1 MKRKLLAAITMLFT
15 IIAVAP
21 AHADNAVKLR
31 TLVIATGEMTEDLGL
46 AYIKPVLDEM
56 GIPYVVL
63 NAGRQDLTPAFLAA
77 SSQGMACKAEEAG
90 CVGNYNGV
98 ILTDADLVPGFTPA
112 EWDLLHNYEK
122 NFRVRE
128 AVLSGWPATYA
139 DPKPPHGIYLDYGLA
154 YSSSGYNYD
163 ARWTI
168 PGRYSKEVFE
178 YVNRNNPLSIT
189 SLAFATRPRNDEKHL
204 KDGSIPYVEP
214 LLRTG
219 QDEALLSIVRYMKP
233 GQSAPVREVLISTIT
248 NASFLMH
255 SKVLAYEFV
264 NWATQGVFIGARFIH
279 LAAHVDDLFRTN
291 SQWSPALDK
300 ENGDTYRLTG
310 ADITNAVG
318 KQAALRAA
326 HPTAGNFK
334 LDFAFNG
341 AGAVVNPQAMPLA
354 ANWKDGLVAAVTT
367 NKRHFRFINHT
378 FTHADMDK
386 SPVPADAPCDYHTF
400 TNAEAIRAEITAN
413 QNVWALL
420 DLPERNENNR
430 VLITGAHSGLKDQ
443 KCTDNPALH
452 PDMFNLQADDIA
464 FDAGGANPLL
474 LQAAA
479 AAGVAYL
486 AADTS
491 QKAQNVEQYITQ
503 YEDGSKTDRLILPR
517 WPTNIFYNV
526 ANPSQLE
533 DEYNYLYYHKFI
545 SAGDDPCKAPAMA
558 CSPRNYREI
567 LAIEAD
573 IAVRHMLSF
582 SRWPH
587 FFHQSNLAQYDKNG
601 STLQF
606 DWLDAVFTEYERLF
620 SLPVKNLP
628 YYKIGDYTAE
638 SLNARSAKIDAVW
651 NRITNRATL
660 SANKAVPHLRV
671 TGLSGGEVYGG
682 QLIGNISVDTKATSY
697 KVDRGVTR

>member
-1 MKRKLLAAITMLFT
+1 
-15 IIAVAP
+15 
-21 AHADNAVKLR
+21 
-31 TLVIATGEMTEDLGL
+31 
-46 AYIKPVLDEM
+46 
-56 GIPYVVL
+56 
-63 NAGRQDLTPAFLAA
+63 
-77 SSQGMACKAEEAG
+77 
-90 CVGNYNGV
+90 
-98 ILTDADLVPGFTPA
+98 
-112 EWDLLHNYEK
+112 
-122 NFRVRE
+122 
-128 AVLSGWPATYA
+128 
-139 DPKPPHGIYLDYGLA
+139 
-154 YSSSGYNYD
+154 
-163 ARWTI
+163 
-168 PGRYSKEVFE
+168 
-178 YVNRNNPLSIT
+178 
-189 SLAFATRPRNDEKHL
+189 L
-204 KDGSIPYVEP
+204 KDGSIPYVQP

-233 GQSAPVREVLISTIT
+233 DQPAPVREVLISTIT

-264 NWATQGVFIGARFIH
+264 NWATQGVFIGSRFIH

-291 SQWSPALDK
+291 SQWNSALDR

-310 ADITNAVG
+310 ADITNAVS

-326 HPTAGNFK
+326 HPAAGNFK

-354 ANWKDGLVAAVTT
+354 ANWKDNLVAAIAA
-367 NKRHFRFINHT
+367 NKTHFRFINHT

-400 TNAEAIRAEITAN
+400 TSAEAIRAEITAN

-443 KCTDNPALH
+443 KCTDDPALH
-452 PDMFNLQADDIA
+452 PGMFNLQADDIA

-479 AAGVAYL
+479 IAGVEYL

-491 QKAQNVEQYITQ
+491 QRAQNVEQYITQ
-503 YEDGSKTDRLILPR
+503 YEDGSQTDRLMLPR
-517 WPTNIFYNV
+517 WPTDIFYNV
-526 ANPSQLE
+526 TNPSQLE
-533 DEYNYLYYHKFI
+533 DEYNYLYYQKFI
-545 SAGDDPCKAPAMA
+545 NAGENPCEAPAMA
-558 CSPRNYREI
+558 CSPRSYREI

-628 YYKIGDYTAE
+628 YYEIGDHTAE
-638 SLNARSAKIDAVW
+638 SLNARSAKIDAIW
-651 NRITNRATL
+651 NRTTNRVTL
-660 SANKAVPHLRV
+660 LANKAVPHLRV
-671 TGLSGGEVYGG
+671 TGLSGGEIYGG
-682 QLIGNISVDTKATSY
+682 QLIGNISVDTKATTY
-697 KVDRGVTR
+697 EVDRGLSR